1 MKVVMNKGFNSYA
14 RRYRDKI
21 KTEINV
27 TPFVDIMLVL
37 LIIFMLT
44 SHMITTGI
52 DINLPSSTENFSK
65 DKNYISISVD
75 KESTIYI
82 QENVIKKE
90 ELIKKVKALLKENPA
105 VQILLHG
112 DKEVNYGEIIQIF
125 NILKQASIYNV
136 VLVTEE

>member
-1 MKVVMNKGFNSYA
+1 MINKGFNSYS
-14 RRYRDKI
+14 RRYRGKI

-52 DINLPSSTENFSK
+52 DIDLPSSTENFAK
-65 DKNYISISVD
+65 NENYISISID
-75 KESTIYI
+75 KKSTIYI
-82 QENVIKKE
+82 QENIVKKE

-125 NILKQASIYNV
+125 NILKQASIHNV